1 MSSRSFYDILG
12 VSKNATTEQIKKEF
26 RKLSLKYHPDK
37 PNGDEEKFKE
47 INEAYQTLGNDEKR
61 RQYDNKNPSNYFNR
75 NDRGGFNH
83 PMYSSGRGFNVD
95 PMNDMFSSMFNHGN
109 FPFHFNNDMNNN
121 PNIKIFRNGVE
132 VNNKNIIPETINTNV
147 KITMKQSYEGVS
159 IPLDISRTIVRNQE
173 KTKENESIYVDI
185 PKGVGNNETIVMK
198 NLGNIIN
205 DNKSDLKIKII
216 LETTNE
222 FERDGLDIIYKK
234 NISLKE
240 ALCGFSF
247 NLSFINGKIYTI
259 NNNSG
264 NIIYPGYLKELPN
277 MGFTRGNNT
286 GKLIIK
292 FSISFPEKIDKD
304 NIEKLKDLL

>member
-26 RKLSLKYHPDK
+26 RKLSLRYHPDK

-47 INEAYQTLGNDEKR
+47 INEAYQALGNDESR
-61 RQYDNKNPSNYFNR
+61 RQYDNKNSNNYFNR
-75 NDRGGFNH
+75 NNGGGFNH
-83 PMYSSGRGFNVD
+83 PMYSSGRGFNGH
-95 PMNDMFSSMFNHGN
+95 PMNDLFSSMFNYGN
-109 FPFHFNNDMNNN
+109 FPAHFNNDMNN

-132 VNNKNIIPETINTNV
+132 VNNKNIIPETINTNI
-147 KITMKQSYEGVS
+147 KINMKQAYEGVS
-159 IPLDISRTIVRNQE
+159 IPLDISRTIIRNQE
-173 KTKENESIYVDI
+173 KTKENESIYVEI
-185 PKGVGNNETIVMK
+185 PKGIGNNETIIMK

-205 DNKSDLKIKII
+205 EKKSDLKIKVV
-216 LETTNE
+216 LENTNE
-222 FERDGLDIIYKK
+222 FERDGLDIVYKK

-286 GKLIIK
+286 GKLIIN
-292 FSISFPEKIDKD
+292 FSISFPEKID
-304 NIEKLKDLL
+304 NESIEKLKELL

>member
-47 INEAYQTLGNDEKR
+47 INEAYQTLSNDEKR
-61 RQYDNKNPSNYFNR
+61 RQYDNKNPGNYFNR
-75 NDRGGFNH
+75 NNRGGFNH
-83 PMYSSGRGFNVD
+83 PMYSSGGGFNGY

-109 FPFHFNNDMNNN
+109 FPFHFSNDMNNN
-121 PNIKIFRNGVE
+121 ANIKIFRNGVE
-132 VNNKNIIPETINTNV
+132 VNNKNIIPETINTNI

-159 IPLDISRTIVRNQE
+159 IPLDISRTIIRNQE
-173 KTKENESIYVDI
+173 KTKENESIYVEI

-205 DNKSDLKIKII
+205 EQKSDLKIKII
-216 LETTNE
+216 LESTNE

-292 FSISFPEKIDKD
+292 FSISFPEKIDKE

>member
-47 INEAYQTLGNDEKR
+47 INEAYQTLSNDEKR
-61 RQYDNKNPSNYFNR
+61 RQYDNKNPGNYFNR
-75 NDRGGFNH
+75 TNRGGFNH
-83 PMYSSGRGFNVD
+83 PMYSSGGGFNGD

-109 FPFHFNNDMNNN
+109 FPFHFSNDMNNN

-132 VNNKNIIPETINTNV
+132 VNNKNIIPETINTNI

-159 IPLDISRTIVRNQE
+159 IPLDISRTIIRNQE
-173 KTKENESIYVDI
+173 KTKENESIYVEI

-205 DNKSDLKIKII
+205 EKKSDLKIKII
-216 LETTNE
+216 LENTNE

-292 FSISFPEKIDKD
+292 FSISFPEKIDKE

>member
-47 INEAYQTLGNDEKR
+47 INEAYQTLSNDEKR
-61 RQYDNKNPSNYFNR
+61 RQYDNKNPGNYFNR
-75 NDRGGFNH
+75 NNRGGFNH
-83 PMYSSGRGFNVD
+83 PMYSSGGGFNGY

-109 FPFHFNNDMNNN
+109 FPFHFSNDMNNN
-121 PNIKIFRNGVE
+121 ANIKIFRNGVE
-132 VNNKNIIPETINTNV
+132 VNNKNIIPETINTNI

-159 IPLDISRTIVRNQE
+159 IPLDISRTIIRNQE
-173 KTKENESIYVDI
+173 KTKENESIYVEI

-205 DNKSDLKIKII
+205 EQNSDLKIKII
-216 LETTNE
+216 LESTNE

-292 FSISFPEKIDKD
+292 FSISFPEKIDKE